1 MVSYWK
7 EPQETGELCSNKTFR
22 TDTRL
27 ECHVIL
33 TCYQTWFSLGIF
45 FNHCKIYIKS
55 SYLIILYDKPY
66 KTWQGLDLASGLQ
79 FADPGAKTHAP
90 CGHGSVTGCNCS
102 VHPCWHI
109 AGAQDVCVGW
119 TRAYMTTGK
128 TIDLTKRTFVGKV
141 MSLLSNMLSSCP
153 SISPSLLRLIAIE
166 LMMPSNHL
174 ILCHPLFLL
183 PSIFPS
189 IRVFSNESAL
199 LHQTAKFLSVP
210 SYKNHLKDL

>member
-119 TRAYMTTGK
+119 TRERGEEGLSQTWHTCHRAVPMEAQETHETCLGPHWG
-128 TIDLTKRTFVGKV
+128 TDLNAR
-141 MSLLSNMLSSCP
+141 
-153 SISPSLLRLIAIE
+153 
-166 LMMPSNHL
+166 
-174 ILCHPLFLL
+174 
-183 PSIFPS
+183 
-189 IRVFSNESAL
+189 
-199 LHQTAKFLSVP
+199 
-210 SYKNHLKDL
+210 